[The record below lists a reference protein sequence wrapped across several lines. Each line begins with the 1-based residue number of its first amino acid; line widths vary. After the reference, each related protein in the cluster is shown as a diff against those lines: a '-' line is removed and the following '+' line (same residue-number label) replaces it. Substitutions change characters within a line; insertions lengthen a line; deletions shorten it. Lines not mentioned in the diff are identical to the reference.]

1 MILPGLGHLRRQ
13 DAPAAWHLRILLD
26 CRRGLYFSP
35 SINAPGRLMMNTP
48 RFRRPLTR
56 NTTRTP
62 RQVPRGRSKPP
73 LCDTGPVPPTPARMK
88 LLALVLA
95 LSVNSRPSSLNCAIS
110 SPGFRRLPR
119 WRIMAT
125 RHSRGALTRSA
136 HDFENCHYKNP
147 YHGQGALDLSWC
159 VGSGQG

>member
-1 MILPGLGHLRRQ
+1 MRKISSLQGQQFSSAERSPEKLSLGRFFNPKGQ
-13 DAPAAWHLRILLD
+13 WIS
-26 CRRGLYFSP
+26 FS
-35 SINAPGRLMMNTP
+35 SFFARYHEKKNIIDED
-48 RFRRPLTR
+48 
-56 NTTRTP
+56 TTRTP
-62 RQVPRGRSKPP
+62 RQVPRDRSKPS
-73 LCDTGPVPPTPARMK
+73 LCDTGPVPPIPARMK